1 MTDAERAALVERIAQ
16 MRFDAI
22 SGLDPEWNE
31 VDDAACPGFRDTF
44 RDEAR
49 AILAA
54 IEPAIRADERA
65 RVVAEAVSW
74 HEEGAVHSEQ
84 GLEYSSLVG
93 IPICNADELAQNA
106 KWHRI
111 CATAI
116 RAALGVE
123 L

>member
-1 MTDAERAALVERIAQ
+1 MTDDERAALVERIAQ

-65 RVVAEAVSW
+65 RVVAEATTDEVV
-74 HEEGAVHSEQ
+74 ERAVQAYWGDNMTRAAHWYEHSME
-84 GLEYSSLVG
+84 
-93 IPICNADELAQNA
+93 A
-106 KWHRI
+106 KRI
-111 CATAI
+111 RAAI